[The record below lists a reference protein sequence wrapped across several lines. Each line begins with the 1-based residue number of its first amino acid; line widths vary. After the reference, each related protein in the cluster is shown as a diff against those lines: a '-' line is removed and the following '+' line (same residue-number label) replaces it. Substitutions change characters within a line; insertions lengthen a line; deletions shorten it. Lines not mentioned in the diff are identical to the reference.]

1 MAALVWYGTF
11 LVGFLMFRTTKC
23 GTESDK
29 AFCNGFVPYLRTRG
43 HGGICFVEH
52 GRRFLSCVLRQWL
65 IEGANSALSR
75 VILFMSALNLGS
87 VERGNPAPSGW
98 GIARLVAF

>member
-1 MAALVWYGTF
+1 
-11 LVGFLMFRTTKC
+11 
-23 GTESDK
+23 
-29 AFCNGFVPYLRTRG
+29 
-43 HGGICFVEH
+43 
-52 GRRFLSCVLRQWL
+52 LRQRL

-75 VILFMSALNLGS
+75 VILFMSVLNLGS

>member
-1 MAALVWYGTF
+1 MLEW
-11 LVGFLMFRTTKC
+11 
-23 GTESDK
+23 
-29 AFCNGFVPYLRTRG
+29 LRTVPLYRTA
-43 HGGICFVEH
+43 VAYAPMER
-52 GRRFLSCVLRQWL
+52 GRRSLFHVLCQRL

>member
-1 MAALVWYGTF
+1 MIPYRTSVPVATAAYASWNT
-11 LVGFLMFRTTKC
+11 VG
-23 GTESDK
+23 D
-29 AFCNGFVPYLRTRG
+29 
-43 HGGICFVEH
+43 
-52 GRRFLSCVLRQWL
+52 FLSCVLRQRL